1 VSADGANRYD
11 PNPRYPA
18 VGGRVGIGWA
28 AGIDGLPRTRT
39 VLAVDGPP
47 TLDWTR
53 IVDDLQEAS
62 RATGRNTM
70 SVDVRRCYAPWPT
83 ILERTDAAELAGD
96 PDFARLATA
105 TIDVLFEGR
114 PALPAADD
122 VDLLLLFGPG
132 SAVSEPDVLWYLEQ
146 PKRYAEAAVV
156 GGTGMH
162 LGQAD
167 AADPPTTRRL
177 FYIDWPILERH
188 RAHIAD
194 RVDRWWDLQDP
205 MRPTS
210 LSANTMARTLSALVH
225 RPFRTRPTFN
235 TTSWG
240 GHWAQRELGMNPE
253 APNTALGYEL
263 VAPESGVLVGDDETH
278 QVEVPFQLLVD
289 RHPRTLLGD
298 AVHKAFGTS
307 FPIRFDYLDT
317 VAGGGL
323 SVHCHPRPPYMSEV
337 FGWSYPQHESYY
349 VMVGG
354 TDSVIYLGVRG
365 DLDVDEFRRHS
376 AAAQQTG
383 EAFDISRHVQSFPAT
398 SHQLFLIPAGT
409 PHGSGIGNV
418 VLEVSATPYL
428 YSLRFYDWLRR
439 DAAGRTRPVHVAH
452 AFCNL
457 DRRRQGSR
465 VSTDLVPVPRTA
477 RSGPGW
483 REEVLGDLPEMFFE
497 VRRVTLDAGAEVRE
511 DTAGRFHVLNVVDGD
526 GVIIATADSSSVA
539 VAYAETI
546 VVPAAVG
553 AYTVRPAG
561 AGPARVVKAY
571 VR

>member
-1 VSADGANRYD
+1 V
-11 PNPRYPA
+11 
-18 VGGRVGIGWA
+18 V
-28 AGIDGLPRTRT
+28 AGI
-39 VLAVDGPP
+39 
-47 TLDWTR
+47 
-53 IVDDLQEAS
+53 
-62 RATGRNTM
+62 
-70 SVDVRRCYAPWPT
+70 
-83 ILERTDAAELAGD
+83 
-96 PDFARLATA
+96 
-105 TIDVLFEGR
+105 
-114 PALPAADD
+114 
-122 VDLLLLFGPG
+122 
-132 SAVSEPDVLWYLEQ
+132 
-146 PKRYAEAAVV
+146 
-156 GGTGMH
+156 GMH

-188 RAHIAD
+188 RADMAD

-205 MRPTS
+205 VRPTS
-210 LSANTMARTLSALVH
+210 LSAHTMARTLSALVH

-240 GHWAQRELGMNPE
+240 GHWAQRELGMNPG

-263 VAPESGVLVGDDETH
+263 VAPESGILVGDDEAD

-289 RHPRTLLGD
+289 RHPRMLLGD
-298 AVHKAFGTS
+298 VVHEAFGTS

-317 VAGGGL
+317 VSGGDL
-323 SVHCHPRPPYMSEV
+323 SVHCHPRPAYMSEV

-354 TDSVIYLGVRG
+354 TDSAIHLGVRG

-376 AAAQQTG
+376 EAAQQTG
-383 EAFDISRHVQSFPAT
+383 ASFDISRHVQTFPAT

-439 DAAGRTRPVHVAH
+439 DAAERRRPVHVAH
-452 AFCNL
+452 AFGNL
-457 DRRRQGSR
+457 DRRRQGSQ
-465 VSTDLVPVPRTA
+465 VIADLVPVPRTA

-483 REEVLGDLPEMFFE
+483 REEVLGELPEMFFD
-497 VRRVTLDAGAEVRE
+497 VRRVALDAGAVVGE

-526 GVIIATADSSSVA
+526 GVIIDTGDGTSVA

-553 AYTVRPAG
+553 AYTMRVAG

>member
-1 VSADGANRYD
+1 
-11 PNPRYPA
+11 
-18 VGGRVGIGWA
+18 
-28 AGIDGLPRTRT
+28 
-39 VLAVDGPP
+39 
-47 TLDWTR
+47 
-53 IVDDLQEAS
+53 
-62 RATGRNTM
+62 M
-70 SVDVRRCYAPWPT
+70 
-83 ILERTDAAELAGD
+83 
-96 PDFARLATA
+96 
-105 TIDVLFEGR
+105 DVLFEGR
-114 PALPAADD
+114 PALPATDD

-205 MRPTS
+205 ARPTS
-210 LSANTMARTLSALVH
+210 LSAHTMARTLSALVH

-365 DLDVDEFRRHS
+365 DLDVDEFRCRS
-376 AAAQQTG
+376 EAAHQTG
-383 EAFDISRHVQSFPAT
+383 ESFDILRHVQTFPAT

-409 PHGSGIGNV
+409 PHGSGNGNV
-418 VLEVSATPYL
+418 VLEVSAEL
-428 YSLRFYDWLRR
+428 LLCGGR
-439 DAAGRTRPVHVAH
+439 DHHARPIG
-452 AFCNL
+452 
-457 DRRRQGSR
+457 QGCQ
-465 VSTDLVPVPRTA
+465 
-477 RSGPGW
+477 
-483 REEVLGDLPEMFFE
+483 
-497 VRRVTLDAGAEVRE
+497 
-511 DTAGRFHVLNVVDGD
+511 
-526 GVIIATADSSSVA
+526 
-539 VAYAETI
+539 
-546 VVPAAVG
+546 
-553 AYTVRPAG
+553 
-561 AGPARVVKAY
+561 
-571 VR
+571 

>member
-1 VSADGANRYD
+1 VSADGPNRYD

-18 VGGRVGIGWA
+18 VGGRVRIGWD
-28 AGIDGLPRTRT
+28 AGIEGLPRTRT
-39 VLAVDGPP
+39 VLAVDGAP

-62 RATGRNTM
+62 RASGRLTV

-105 TIDVLFEGR
+105 TIDVLFEAR
-114 PALPAADD
+114 PALPADAD

-132 SAVSEPDVLWYLEQ
+132 SALFEPDVLWYLEQ

-156 GGTGMH
+156 AGIGMH

-167 AADPPTTRRL
+167 AANPPTTRRL

-188 RAHIAD
+188 RADMAD

-205 MRPTS
+205 VRPTS
-210 LSANTMARTLSALVH
+210 LSAHAMARTLSALVH

-240 GHWAQRELGMNPE
+240 GHWAQRELGMNPG

-289 RHPRTLLGD
+289 RHPRMLLGD
-298 AVHKAFGTS
+298 AVYEAFGTS

-317 VAGGGL
+317 VSGGGL
-323 SVHCHPRPPYMSEV
+323 SVHCHPRPAYMSEV

-376 AAAQQTG
+376 EAAQQSG
-383 EAFDISRHVQSFPAT
+383 ASFDISRHVQTFPAT

-439 DAAGRTRPVHVAH
+439 DAAERRRPVHVAH

-457 DRRRQGSR
+457 DRSRQGSR
-465 VSTDLVPVPRTA
+465 VSADLVPVPRTA

-483 REEVLGDLPEMFFE
+483 REEVLGDLPEMFFD
-497 VRRVTLDAGAEVRE
+497 VRRVALDAGAEVRE

-526 GVIIATADSSSVA
+526 GVIIDTGDGSSVA

-553 AYTVRPAG
+553 VYTMRVAG
-561 AGPARVVKAY
+561 AGSARVVKAY